1 MSNIGGL
8 RVGFLDYLRTRTSTS
23 RRLRRVRPEP
33 GAPSNP
39 GDALGL
45 GTWRPVLVTQAGS
58 ISGFLGDQIQEV
70 FALSRHWPCRAAR
83 LGIA

>member
-8 RVGFLDYLRTRTSTS
+8 RVGFLDYLRTRTSTP

-33 GAPSNP
+33 GAPGSP
-39 GDALGL
+39 GDALEL
-45 GTWRPVLVTQAGS
+45 ATWLPVLVTLAGS
-58 ISGFLGDQIQEV
+58 ISGFLGDQNHEV

-83 LGIA
+83 LGFA